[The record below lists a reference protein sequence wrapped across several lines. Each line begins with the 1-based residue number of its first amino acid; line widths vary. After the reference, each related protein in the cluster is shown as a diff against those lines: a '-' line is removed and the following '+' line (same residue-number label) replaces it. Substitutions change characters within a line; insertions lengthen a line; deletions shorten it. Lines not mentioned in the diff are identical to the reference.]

1 MAREQVI
8 VVGAG
13 LFGLTAARELARRG
27 YQVVV
32 CEAGDG
38 RRPEAASLD
47 LHKAVRV
54 DYGADEFW
62 IDHAERALEG
72 WLEWNERCPE
82 APPFHQDGMLFLT
95 RRMLEECEYEAASFE
110 ALSRRGYELER
121 MHEGELGR
129 RFPAFASAGL
139 VDGYLNPTAGWV
151 EAREILATLVEEVQ
165 RSCEW
170 RGDTPVSSLLTRGG
184 RACGVR
190 TRSGVELHAERTV
203 VAAGAWT
210 GGLLP
215 RLRESLVPAAQFVFY
230 VEAAGP
236 LATRGHPVWGVE
248 IATEG
253 WFGFPEREGVLKL
266 GKHCRGEAL
275 EVDGPRAVPAEAR
288 EALRDF
294 LRANI
299 PDLAEAPVR
308 DAKVCFYTDAPGGD
322 FWIDADAELEGLCI
336 ASGGGGHAF
345 KFAPLLG
352 GWIADAV
359 EGRALP
365 RFAVRGAAAPGSD
378 PSRAM
383 DA

>member
-38 RRPEAASLD
+38 RRPAAASLD

-129 RFPAFASAGL
+129 RFPAFASALNEG
-139 VDGYLNPTAGWV
+139 GYDIVGHST
-151 EAREILATLVEEVQ
+151 
-165 RSCEW
+165 
-170 RGDTPVSSLLTRGG
+170 D
-184 RACGVR
+184 RAD
-190 TRSGVELHAERTV
+190 
-203 VAAGAWT
+203 
-210 GGLLP
+210 
-215 RLRESLVPAAQFVFY
+215 Y
-230 VEAAGP
+230 
-236 LATRGHPVWGVE
+236 
-248 IATEG
+248 
-253 WFGFPEREGVLKL
+253 
-266 GKHCRGEAL
+266 
-275 EVDGPRAVPAEAR
+275 
-288 EALRDF
+288 F
-294 LRANI
+294 LRAC
-299 PDLAEAPVR
+299 AGQRA
-308 DAKVCFYTDAPGGD
+308 AGT
-322 FWIDADAELEGLCI
+322 
-336 ASGGGGHAF
+336 SSHHALIR
-345 KFAPLLG
+345 PIMIV
-352 GWIADAV
+352 W
-359 EGRALP
+359 
-365 RFAVRGAAAPGSD
+365 
-378 PSRAM
+378 
-383 DA
+383 